1 MLSMPKYFP
10 IVSQFLVGQKVMGA
24 EQVSGP
30 QTNEERSSRT
40 RARLLDATVECLMEK
55 GYASTTT
62 TDVVKRAGVSR
73 GALAHHFP
81 NKAELVAAASVHLIR
96 RRYEFYCSR
105 MSQGQENLNLNER
118 LEAMY
123 REYDRWFPATIEF
136 MVAARTD
143 DNLNTLFSEEME
155 PYTRELTELSMD
167 EFSEFDNHE
176 SSLMIGYILG
186 CFIRGLCLERIVNSE
201 ALVEQ
206 IFAEFSKIIEV
217 YARHGS

>member
-1 MLSMPKYFP
+1 
-10 IVSQFLVGQKVMGA
+10 
-24 EQVSGP
+24 
-30 QTNEERSSRT
+30 
-40 RARLLDATVECLMEK
+40 
-55 GYASTTT
+55 
-62 TDVVKRAGVSR
+62 
-73 GALAHHFP
+73 
-81 NKAELVAAASVHLIR
+81 
-96 RRYEFYCSR
+96 

-176 SSLMIGYILG
+176 SSLMIRYVLG